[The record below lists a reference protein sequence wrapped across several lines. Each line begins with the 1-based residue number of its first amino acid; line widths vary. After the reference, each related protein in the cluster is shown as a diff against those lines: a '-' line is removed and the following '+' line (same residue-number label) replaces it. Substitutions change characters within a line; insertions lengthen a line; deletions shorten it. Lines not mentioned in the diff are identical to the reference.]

1 MAFMPLFLIGLLEG
15 IILRTHVF
23 AENVLGRGDG
33 MPIFRIG
40 DIEAFFKEE
49 QWRIAQEAP
58 GLLAALDVVQFL
70 TSPAMWAGVLVCGLL
85 STGAIYVRRY
95 RDES

>member
-1 MAFMPLFLIGLLEG
+1 MPLILIGLLEG
-15 IILRTHVF
+15 IILRTHYF
-23 AENVLGRGDG
+23 AEKVLARGEG

-40 DIEAFFKEE
+40 NIESFFDEE
-49 QWRIAQEAP
+49 QWAVAEGATT
-58 GLLAALDVVQFL
+58 LLSHLDIVQFFS
-70 TSPAMWAGVLVCGLL
+70 SPATWAGILVCGLL